1 MYLQCPPHCV
11 YHVASYAFLDHH
23 IGLGLAMYIPSRG
36 YSFLGGRNSS
46 IYNLYLQYAGFP
58 KLGIPPV
65 IIHFRFGFS
74 INHPAIG
81 VPPV

>member
-23 IGLGLAMYIPSRG
+23 IGLGLAMYIPSRW

-46 IYNLYLQYAGFP
+46 IYNLYLQIRIFHKPSSYWGTPSLTPHMFVSKILP
-58 KLGIPPV
+58 LL
-65 IIHFRFGFS
+65 
-74 INHPAIG
+74 
-81 VPPV
+81 